1 MLKDLDIKTVRMGVL
16 FTCCAII
23 LHNFLEMN
31 MDIWEVDLN
40 DIDDTDDTD
49 ENNSYILREND
60 ETLKRTGQ
68 AKRNF
73 IFRQHFP

>member
-1 MLKDLDIKTVRMGVL
+1 MLKDLDIKSVRMGVL

-31 MDIWEVDLN
+31 MDVWKVDLN

>member
-1 MLKDLDIKTVRMGVL
+1 VLKDLDIKTVKMGVL

-49 ENNSYILREND
+49 ENNSHISREND

>member
-1 MLKDLDIKTVRMGVL
+1 MGVL

-49 ENNSYILREND
+49 ENNSHISREND